1 MVIII
6 TIIITGQLELAS
18 GSVRVGETA
27 RIGYYEQTGLV
38 LTDEQERQ
46 PVLQFVI
53 EAVEKAAPVG
63 QVKAGIYIYEY
74 MYIL

>member
-1 MVIII
+1 
-6 TIIITGQLELAS
+6 
-18 GSVRVGETA
+18 VGETA

-63 QVKAGIYIYEY
+63 QVKAGT
-74 MYIL
+74 